1 MTTNAPRMM
10 PTSLMLLPAK
20 MTPTACTLARR
31 MPSKRRNLTNMAKMQ
46 HVGLEMQTAKLNPAQ
61 ANLALGMTCQM
72 MPTSL
77 ILLPAKLNP
86 TPCILAKRM
95 HRQRTKLTTRARLHA
110 GQEMPTAKLNTAQA
124 SLTTRMTCQM
134 TRLSSR
140 LHTPK

>member
-1 MTTNAPRMM
+1 
-10 PTSLMLLPAK
+10 

-31 MPSKRRNLTNMAKMQ
+31 VPSKRTNLTNKAKMQ
-46 HVGLEMQTAKLNPAQ
+46 HAELEMQPAKLNPAQ
-61 ANLALGMTCQM
+61 TNLDLRMTYQK
-72 MPTSL
+72 MPASL
-77 ILLPAKLNP
+77 MLPPAKLNP

-110 GQEMPTAKLNTAQA
+110 GQEMPTAKLNTAKA